1 MSIILD
7 SFPEG
12 LSDVSFYPDLFAELA
27 HRDWTDEDLKK
38 LAGLNLIRVFKTV
51 EVVRITHPIY
61 LSKVNGNSTRCFRV
75 TVDVCVQII

>member
-51 EVVRITHPIY
+51 EVVRITHQFVCQ
-61 LSKVNGNSTRCFRV
+61 SKCKQSYCRCMC
-75 TVDVCVQII
+75 TD

>member
-1 MSIILD
+1 MCYFPGINFAFAILD

-51 EVVRITHPIY
+51 EVVRITLQFY
-61 LSKVNGNSTRCFRV
+61 VSKWL
-75 TVDVCVQII
+75 

>member
-1 MSIILD
+1 MYFFLSYSQHNTEICYFVEINFISVVLD

-27 HRDWTDEDLKK
+27 RRDWTDEDLKK

-51 EVVRITHPIY
+51 EVVRITHY
-61 LSKVNGNSTRCFRV
+61 
-75 TVDVCVQII
+75 